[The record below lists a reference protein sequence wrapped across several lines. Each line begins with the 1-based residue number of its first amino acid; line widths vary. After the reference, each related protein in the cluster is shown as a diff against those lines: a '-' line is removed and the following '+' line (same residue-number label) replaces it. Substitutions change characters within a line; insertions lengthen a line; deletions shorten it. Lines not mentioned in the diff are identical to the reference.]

1 MKSLFLCAG
10 VLLAC
15 VGCNSNSQPA
25 APQAATPQQ
34 VAPQPAPAPK
44 VFSEADV
51 TRLQSDI
58 KSRFEDRNF
67 EVQQVNLI
75 KDSDRHLSGYVK
87 FRRASGIIRP
97 LLTQNCAATMDVDT
111 GKSIWECR

>member
-1 MKSLFLCAG
+1 MKSLFLCVG

-15 VGCNSNSQPA
+15 VGCNSNTQAA
-25 APQAATPQQ
+25 APQP
-34 VAPQPAPAPK
+34 VPK

-51 TRLQSDI
+51 TRAQADI
-58 KSRFEDRNF
+58 KSHYEDQGF
-67 EVQQVNLI
+67 EVQQVALI

-97 LLTQNCAATMDVDT
+97 QLTRNCVASMDVDS
-111 GKSIWECR
+111 GKSIWECK

>member
-15 VGCNSNSQPA
+15 VGCNNVNSQAA
-25 APQAATPQQ
+25 APQP
-34 VAPQPAPAPK
+34 VPK

-51 TRLQSDI
+51 TRAQADI
-58 KSRFEDRNF
+58 KSHYEDQGF
-67 EVQQVNLI
+67 EVQQVALI

-97 LLTQNCAATMDVDT
+97 QLTKNCVASMDVDS

>member
-1 MKSLFLCAG
+1 MKSLLLSVG

-15 VGCNSNSQPA
+15 VGCNSNNTQAA
-25 APQAATPQQ
+25 APG
-34 VAPQPAPAPK
+34 PK

-51 TRLQSDI
+51 ARAQADI
-58 KSRFEDRNF
+58 KSRYEDQGF
-67 EVQQVNLI
+67 EVQEVALI

-97 LLTQNCAATMDVDT
+97 QLTRNCVASMDVDT
-111 GKSIWECR
+111 GKSIWECK

>member
-1 MKSLFLCAG
+1 MKSLFLCVG

-15 VGCNSNSQPA
+15 VGCNNNT
-25 APQAATPQQ
+25 QA
-34 VAPQPAPAPK
+34 VAPPQPAPK

-51 TRLQSDI
+51 VHAQADI
-58 KSRFEDRNF
+58 KSHYEDQGF

-87 FRRASGIIRP
+87 IRKASGIIRP
-97 LLTQNCAATMDVDT
+97 QFTKNCAASMDVDT
-111 GKSIWECR
+111 GKSIWECK

>member
-25 APQAATPQQ
+25 APQVTMPQ
-34 VAPQPAPAPK
+34 PAPK
-44 VFSEADV
+44 VFSEVDV
-51 TRLQSDI
+51 TRAQADI
-58 KSRFEDRNF
+58 KSHYEDQGF

-87 FRRASGIIRP
+87 FRKASGIIRP
-97 LLTQNCAATMDVDT
+97 QLTKNCVASMDVDS